1 MDEFF
6 RHENQGTPPSLSDM
20 GELRHGTKS
29 DLMSCLER
37 LSTVSQNEMPDVDAK
52 IVDGSVV
59 VNMLQ
64 PKASSTFGDYAADV
78 VLPYL
83 IKLLQPSSRLDVV
96 WDRYIEGS
104 LKSSTREK
112 RGSGSRII
120 VKSTTPTP
128 KKLAKLPSCG

>member
-78 VLPYL
+78 FLA
-83 IKLLQPSSRLDVV
+83 SAA
-96 WDRYIEGS
+96 
-104 LKSSTREK
+104 
-112 RGSGSRII
+112 I
-120 VKSTTPTP
+120 VTLRCCMGPVH
-128 KKLAKLPSCG
+128 